1 MTRNSLQIP
10 PYESSIFAKG
20 NHPSAVVVGLQSA
33 TGKLVIGQVIGRVVC
48 EMNYQSCKWGEQH
61 IRQQS
66 VEGHL
71 LVLQSELKEAIDG
84 WMKNSTGRNSV
95 ESEITQVAA
104 VAIQALINIELA
116 KMRKM
121 QRQEQYDEDIPQ

>member
-1 MTRNSLQIP
+1 MSIESL
-10 PYESSIFAKG
+10 ET
-20 NHPSAVVVGLQSA
+20 N
-33 TGKLVIGQVIGRVVC
+33 LVTNKVLLKVAAEIS
-48 EMNYQSCKWGEQH
+48 YQNCKWGQQH

-71 LVLQSELKEAIDG
+71 LVLQSEVQEAIDG

-116 KMRKM
+116 KLSQM
-121 QRQEQYDEDIPQ
+121 QKEEPYDEDIPQ